1 MAFASLKMRGLSA
14 PEGGRRVP
22 EHSQEGAPMRAGRPQ
37 VAADGRNPHL
47 GLPDPVLKNMGPPI
61 KYGFQ
66 TNEGYFFIMIGE
78 ICSPN

>member
-1 MAFASLKMRGLSA
+1 
-14 PEGGRRVP
+14 V
-22 EHSQEGAPMRAGRPQ
+22 RAGRPQ

-66 TNEGYFFIMIGE
+66 TNEGYFFYYDRGDLLTQLDHVQLQGKLLDFGFLHLF
-78 ICSPN
+78 PRARTGLL